1 MRTGFGAGIL
11 AAVLAAIVSF
21 AVEASPLAMDR
32 LSFESLATRN
42 SLLHKVLIYAKERSA
57 KLVDGRW
64 NLSKSEAKLGIRLS
78 DNETQ
83 QLMACTG
90 RIVCYKGSRKVF
102 GSAAS
107 VLRPDLL
114 VTAKHLFSTGKG
126 AAVSFRRCSFRS
138 FLHRNVG
145 IPLLIERT
153 SGKDTF

>member
-90 RIVCYKGSRKVF
+90 RIVCYKGSRR
-102 GSAAS
+102 SLDPPQA
-107 VLRPDLL
+107 
-114 VTAKHLFSTGKG
+114 
-126 AAVSFRRCSFRS
+126 CSD
-138 FLHRNVG
+138 
-145 IPLLIERT
+145 PT
-153 SGKDTF
+153 CW